1 MWIASDPRSH
11 VQATGR
17 DARGRKQYRYHPRY
31 REHQEEAKFELLV
44 PFGHALPQLRRQ
56 VDRDLR
62 RHGVPRERVIA
73 AMVELLDRT
82 LIRVGN
88 EEYARA
94 NGSFGLTTLR
104 NRHVQVEGSHLRM
117 HFAGK
122 SNKQFDVSF
131 DDPRLAR
138 IVTRCQDLPGQLL
151 FQYVNGDGTPRPVR
165 SSDVNDYFREHSGLE
180 ATAKTF
186 RTWNATVYAAAAL
199 AAAPPPESA
208 REGRS
213 TVMAMLKVVSAE
225 LNNTPAV
232 CRRSYIH
239 PAVIDTYLDG
249 SSVSA
254 GRQRR
259 HADLVSS
266 PPRSARLCRC
276 SNAATAAEEEP
287 WARCRGSRDHHDR
300 RRSDPHHRGGVTYYV
315 VHRELKD
322 QDITVSED
330 AKHNAGKSVEGP
342 FTAYSQAMVIK
353 THAQEIAGERP
364 TPSCRRTTRIARPCS
379 PRRSCNRRC
388 SRRSWRSGSLRW

>member
-1 MWIASDPRSH
+1 LRFGVDDEPGIRRRGHRRPTYTDEASGRAVHDRKVLDRIEHLAVPPAWSDVWIASDPRSH

-31 REHQEEAKFELLV
+31 RAHREEAKFDLLV
-44 PFGHALPQLRRQ
+44 PFGHALPQLRTQ

-73 AMVELLDRT
+73 AVVELLDRT

-88 EEYARA
+88 EEYARE

-104 NRHVQVEGSHLRM
+104 NRHVHVEGSHLRM

-122 SNKQFDVSF
+122 SNKEFDVRF

-165 SSDVNDYFREHSGLE
+165 SSDVNEYLRDHSGLE

-199 AAAPPPESA
+199 AVATAPASV
-208 REGRS
+208 REGKA
-213 TVMAMLKVVSAE
+213 TVSAMLEVVSGE

-239 PAVIDTYLDG
+239 PALFDAYLDG
-249 SSVSA
+249 TLQDRWADASA
-254 GRQRR
+254 
-259 HADLVSS
+259 
-266 PPRSARLCRC
+266 
-276 SNAATAAEEEP
+276 
-287 WARCRGSRDHHDR
+287 RGSRQLTIEER
-300 RRSDPHHRGGVTYYV
+300 
-315 VHRELKD
+315 
-322 QDITVSED
+322 
-330 AKHNAGKSVEGP
+330 
-342 FTAYSQAMVIK
+342 K
-353 THAQEIAGERP
+353 TLSMLEH
-364 TPSCRRTTRIARPCS
+364 
-379 PRRSCNRRC
+379 
-388 SRRSWRSGSLRW
+388 SGR

>member
-1 MWIASDPRSH
+1 MNGHAPPGLRFGVDDEPGIRRHGHRRPTYTDDSSGKPVRQSKVLDRIAHLAVPPAWTDVWISADPRSH

-56 VDRDLR
+56 LDRDLR
-62 RHGVPRERVIA
+62 RHGVPRERVVA
-73 AMVELLDRT
+73 AIVELLDRT

-104 NRHVQVEGSHLRM
+104 NRHVHVEGSHLRM

-122 SNKQFDVSF
+122 SKKQFDVSF

-151 FQYVNGDGTPRPVR
+151 FQYVNGDGTPRPVH
-165 SSDVNDYFREHSGLE
+165 SSDVNDYLREHTDID

-199 AAAPPPESA
+199 AAVPPPETA

-213 TVMAMLKVVSAE
+213 TVMEMLKVVSAE

-239 PAVIDTYLDG
+239 PSVIDGYLAG
-249 SSVSA
+249 ELGERWASA
-254 GRQRR
+254 
-259 HADLVSS
+259 
-266 PPRSARLCRC
+266 SA
-276 SNAATAAEEEP
+276 
-287 WARCRGSRDHHDR
+287 RGSRLLSTEERKALSLLDVV
-300 RRSDPHHRGGVTYYV
+300 VT
-315 VHRELKD
+315 
-322 QDITVSED
+322 
-330 AKHNAGKSVEGP
+330 
-342 FTAYSQAMVIK
+342 
-353 THAQEIAGERP
+353 
-364 TPSCRRTTRIARPCS
+364 
-379 PRRSCNRRC
+379 
-388 SRRSWRSGSLRW
+388 

>member
-1 MWIASDPRSH
+1 MATTAPSGLRFGVDDEPGIRRQGHKRPTYVNEASGRPVHDRKVLDRIKHLAVPPAWSDVWIASDPRSH

-56 VDRDLR
+56 VDSDLR

-73 AMVELLDRT
+73 AVVELLDRT

-104 NRHVQVEGSHLRM
+104 NRHVQVDGSHLRM

-122 SNKQFDVSF
+122 SNKQFDVRF

-165 SSDVNDYFREHSGLE
+165 SSDVNDYVRDHSGLE

-186 RTWNATVYAAAAL
+186 RTWNATVYAATAL
-199 AAAPPPESA
+199 AAAPQAESA
-208 REGRS
+208 REGKS

-249 SSVSA
+249 TLADRWADTSA
-254 GRQRR
+254 HGSRQ
-259 HADLVSS
+259 L
-266 PPRSARLCRC
+266 
-276 SNAATAAEEEP
+276 TAEERKTLSMLE
-287 WARCRGSRDHHDR
+287 RSSR
-300 RRSDPHHRGGVTYYV
+300 
-315 VHRELKD
+315 
-322 QDITVSED
+322 
-330 AKHNAGKSVEGP
+330 
-342 FTAYSQAMVIK
+342 
-353 THAQEIAGERP
+353 
-364 TPSCRRTTRIARPCS
+364 
-379 PRRSCNRRC
+379 
-388 SRRSWRSGSLRW
+388 

>member
-1 MWIASDPRSH
+1 VSGHPPPGLRFGVDDEPGIRRHGHRRPTYTDDASGKAVRNRKVLDRIAHLAVPPAWTDVWISSDPRSH

-44 PFGHALPQLRRQ
+44 PFGRALPKLRRQ
-56 VDRDLR
+56 LDRDLR
-62 RHGVPRERVIA
+62 RHGVPRDRVVA
-73 AMVELLDRT
+73 AVVELLDRT

-104 NRHVQVEGSHLRM
+104 NRHVHVDGSHLRM

-122 SNKQFDVSF
+122 SKKQFDVSF

-151 FQYVNGDGTPRPVR
+151 FQYVNGDGIPRPVH
-165 SSDVNDYFREHSGLE
+165 SSDVNDYLRGHTGMDT
-180 ATAKTF
+180 TAKTF
-186 RTWNATVYAAAAL
+186 RTWNATVYATTAL
-199 AAAPPPESA
+199 AAVGPPSTA

-239 PAVIDTYLDG
+239 PSIIDGYLEG
-249 SSVSA
+249 ALGERWASA
-254 GRQRR
+254 
-259 HADLVSS
+259 
-266 PPRSARLCRC
+266 SA
-276 SNAATAAEEEP
+276 
-287 WARCRGSRDHHDR
+287 RGSRLLSTEER
-300 RRSDPHHRGGVTYYV
+300 
-315 VHRELKD
+315 
-322 QDITVSED
+322 
-330 AKHNAGKSVEGP
+330 
-342 FTAYSQAMVIK
+342 K
-353 THAQEIAGERP
+353 TL
-364 TPSCRRTTRIARPCS
+364 
-379 PRRSCNRRC
+379 
-388 SRRSWRSGSLRW
+388 SLLEAIG

>member
-1 MWIASDPRSH
+1 MNGHAPPGLRFGVDDEPGIRRHGHRRPTYTDDSSGKAVRNQKVLDRIAHLAVPPAWTDVWISADPRSH

-44 PFGHALPQLRRQ
+44 PFGHALPQLRRRL
-56 VDRDLR
+56 DGDLR
-62 RHGVPRERVIA
+62 RHGVPRERVVA
-73 AMVELLDRT
+73 AIVELLDRT

-104 NRHVQVEGSHLRM
+104 NRHVHVEGSHLRM

-122 SNKQFDVSF
+122 SKKQFDVSF

-151 FQYVNGDGTPRPVR
+151 FQYVNGDDTPRPVR
-165 SSDVNDYFREHSGLE
+165 SSDVNEYLREHTGID

-199 AAAPPPESA
+199 AAVPPPETA

-213 TVMAMLKVVSAE
+213 TVMEMLKVVSAE

-239 PAVIDTYLDG
+239 PSVIDGYLAG
-249 SSVSA
+249 ELGERWASA
-254 GRQRR
+254 
-259 HADLVSS
+259 
-266 PPRSARLCRC
+266 SA
-276 SNAATAAEEEP
+276 
-287 WARCRGSRDHHDR
+287 RGSRLLSTEERKALSLLDVV
-300 RRSDPHHRGGVTYYV
+300 VT
-315 VHRELKD
+315 
-322 QDITVSED
+322 
-330 AKHNAGKSVEGP
+330 
-342 FTAYSQAMVIK
+342 
-353 THAQEIAGERP
+353 
-364 TPSCRRTTRIARPCS
+364 
-379 PRRSCNRRC
+379 
-388 SRRSWRSGSLRW
+388 